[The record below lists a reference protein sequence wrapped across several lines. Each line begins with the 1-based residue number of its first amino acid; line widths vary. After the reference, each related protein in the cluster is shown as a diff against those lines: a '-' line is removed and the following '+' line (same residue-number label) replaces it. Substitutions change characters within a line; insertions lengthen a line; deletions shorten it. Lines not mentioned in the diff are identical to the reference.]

1 MGQDFNDL
9 GKKSARAELPQKK
22 KAVLVYEEKECR
34 EDQKEPTK
42 FYGYRERY
50 KSSDERNQVPNYA
63 FMIYDVSKLTRLN
76 NLLNSIII
84 FLRKN
89 DRASAWFQ

>member
-1 MGQDFNDL
+1 MRQQNKMGQDFNDL
-9 GKKSARAELPQKK
+9 GKKSARAELPQKR

-63 FMIYDVSKLTRLN
+63 FMIYDVSQSPKTH
-76 NLLNSIII
+76 
-84 FLRKN
+84 
-89 DRASAWFQ
+89 